1 MNNTVEAILFDLDN
15 TLVNTNSLKEYRE
28 STNKPPL
35 TDEQLSTTKLYPKT
49 KSILEQL
56 NKNNITLG
64 IVTNSPR
71 KYALDI
77 LDHHGIRDF
86 FETIVTY
93 NEVGHDGTKPS
104 PQGINLALSNLNLNN
119 KNNILF
125 IGDDAKDINASY
137 AAGIKPLA
145 PAWASKEFI
154 GQMPAAMI
162 STQCLSEELSNYNHI
177 DLIADR
183 CANFNTFD
191 IDKKWLFFI
200 PMNKDGKIGAI
211 KKNEI
216 DFICLGRYFSQKNKL
231 TAKIHE
237 QHTLSKEIY
246 KKETDPKYVAPE
258 YWVELLSFFVDK
270 TPEYLFD
277 ESEKFDIVTVIPA
290 KKGKNRRLENLL
302 TRLSRHSKN
311 HTTAYIS
318 DLFYFSEGAQSL
330 KTLGRDEREEEINKS
345 LHFNPKYA
353 SIIRN
358 AKILIID
365 DVITTGSTLKG
376 AKSLLEQMQP
386 QRVLSIALAKTVS
399 ISEDMQFCDK
409 CGRLMRV
416 RRNTKTGEHFMGCTG
431 FFVTP
436 QCRHT
441 ISIP

>member
-1 MNNTVEAILFDLDN
+1 MTNTVEAILFDLDN
-15 TLVNTNSLKEYRE
+15 TLINTNSLQEYRE
-28 STNKPPL
+28 STNKQPL

-49 KSILEQL
+49 KTILDKLKQ
-56 NKNNITLG
+56 NNITLG

-71 KYALDI
+71 RYALDI
-77 LDHHGIRDF
+77 LEHHNIKDF
-86 FETIVTY
+86 FDTIVTY
-93 NEVGHDGTKPS
+93 NEVGPDGIKPS
-104 PQGINLALSNLNLNN
+104 PKGINLALSNLKLNSN
-119 KNNILF
+119 NNILF

-162 STQCLSEELSNYNHI
+162 STQCLTEELNNYNHI

-211 KKNEI
+211 KKDEI

-258 YWVELLSFFVDK
+258 YWVELLSFFIDK
-270 TPEYLFD
+270 TPEYLFND
-277 ESEKFDIVTVIPA
+277 KEKFDIITVIPA
-290 KKGKNRRLENLL
+290 KKGNNKRLENLL

-311 HTTAYIS
+311 PKTAYIS
-318 DLFYFSEGAQSL
+318 DLFYFSEGAKSL
-330 KTLGRDEREEEINKS
+330 KTLGRDEREREIKKN
-345 LHFNPKYA
+345 LNFNPKYA
-353 SIIRN
+353 SIIEN

-376 AKSLLEQMQP
+376 AKLLLEKMQP
-386 QRVLSIALAKTVS
+386 QRVLSIA
-399 ISEDMQFCDK
+399 
-409 CGRLMRV
+409 
-416 RRNTKTGEHFMGCTG
+416 
-431 FFVTP
+431 
-436 QCRHT
+436 
-441 ISIP
+441 

>member
-1 MNNTVEAILFDLDN
+1 MTNTVEAILFDLDN

-28 STNKPPL
+28 STNKQPL

-49 KSILEQL
+49 KSILEKLKQS
-56 NKNNITLG
+56 NITLG

-77 LDHHGIRDF
+77 LEHHNIKDY

-93 NEVGHDGTKPS
+93 NEVGHDGIKPS
-104 PQGINLALSNLNLNN
+104 PKGINLALSNLKLNTN
-119 KNNILF
+119 NNILF

-162 STQCLSEELSNYNHI
+162 STQCLTEELNNYNHI

-211 KKNEI
+211 KKDEI

-246 KKETDPKYVAPE
+246 KKETDPKYVVPE
-258 YWVELLSFFVDK
+258 YWVELLSFFVEK
-270 TPEYLFD
+270 TPGYLFN
-277 ESEKFDIVTVIPA
+277 EREMFDIITVIPA
-290 KKGKNRRLENLL
+290 KKGNNKRLENLL

-311 HTTAYIS
+311 HKTSYIS
-318 DLFYFSEGAQSL
+318 DLFNFSEGAQSL
-330 KTLGRDEREEEINKS
+330 KTLGRDEREHEIHKN
-345 LHFNPKYA
+345 LNFNPKYA
-353 SIIRN
+353 SIIKN

-376 AKSLLEQMQP
+376 AKLLLEQMQP

-416 RRNTKTGEHFMGCTG
+416 RRNSKTGEHFMGCTG
-431 FFVTP
+431 FFETP

-441 ISIP
+441 MSIS

>member
-1 MNNTVEAILFDLDN
+1 MTNTVEAILFDLDN
-15 TLVNTNSLKEYRE
+15 TLINTNSLQEYRE
-28 STNKPPL
+28 STNKQPL

-49 KSILEQL
+49 KTILDKLKQ
-56 NKNNITLG
+56 NNITLG

-71 KYALDI
+71 RYALDI
-77 LDHHGIRDF
+77 LEHHNIKDF
-86 FETIVTY
+86 FDTIVTY
-93 NEVGHDGTKPS
+93 NEVGPDGIKPS
-104 PQGINLALSNLNLNN
+104 PKGINLALSNLKLNSN
-119 KNNILF
+119 NNILF

-162 STQCLSEELSNYNHI
+162 STQCLTEELNNYNHI

-211 KKNEI
+211 KKDEI

-258 YWVELLSFFVDK
+258 YWVELLSFFIDK
-270 TPEYLFD
+270 TPEYLFND
-277 ESEKFDIVTVIPA
+277 KEKFDIITVIPA
-290 KKGKNRRLENLL
+290 KKGNNKRLENLL

-311 HTTAYIS
+311 PKTAYIS
-318 DLFYFSEGAQSL
+318 DLFYFSEGAKSL
-330 KTLGRDEREEEINKS
+330 KTLGRDEREREIKKN
-345 LHFNPKYA
+345 LNFNPKYA
-353 SIIRN
+353 SIIEN

-376 AKSLLEQMQP
+376 AKLLLEKMQP

-399 ISEDMQFCDK
+399 ISEDSSFAINVAD
-409 CGRLMRV
+409 
-416 RRNTKTGEHFMGCTG
+416 
-431 FFVTP
+431 
-436 QCRHT
+436 
-441 ISIP
+441 

>member
-1 MNNTVEAILFDLDN
+1 MTNTVEAILFDLDN
-15 TLVNTNSLKEYRE
+15 TLINTNSLQEYRE
-28 STNKPPL
+28 STNKQPL

-49 KSILEQL
+49 KTILDKLKQ
-56 NKNNITLG
+56 NNITLG

-71 KYALDI
+71 RYALDI
-77 LDHHGIRDF
+77 LEHHNIKDF
-86 FETIVTY
+86 FDTIVTY
-93 NEVGHDGTKPS
+93 NEVGPDGIKPS
-104 PQGINLALSNLNLNN
+104 PKGINLALSNLKLNS
-119 KNNILF
+119 NILF

-162 STQCLSEELSNYNHI
+162 STQCLTEELNNYNHI

-211 KKNEI
+211 KKDEI

-258 YWVELLSFFVDK
+258 YWVELLSFFIDK
-270 TPEYLFD
+270 TPEYLFND
-277 ESEKFDIVTVIPA
+277 KEKFDIITVIPA
-290 KKGKNRRLENLL
+290 KKGNNKRLENLL

-311 HTTAYIS
+311 PKTAYIS
-318 DLFYFSEGAQSL
+318 DLFYFSEGAKSL
-330 KTLGRDEREEEINKS
+330 KTLGRDEREREIKKN
-345 LHFNPKYA
+345 LNFNPKYA
-353 SIIRN
+353 SIIEN

-376 AKSLLEQMQP
+376 AKLLLEKMQP

-416 RRNTKTGEHFMGCTG
+416 RRNSKTGEHFMGCTG
-431 FFVTP
+431 FFETP

-441 ISIP
+441 MSIS

>member
-1 MNNTVEAILFDLDN
+1 MTNTVEAILFDLDN
-15 TLVNTNSLKEYRE
+15 TLINTNSLQEYRE
-28 STNKPPL
+28 STNKQPL

-49 KSILEQL
+49 KTILDKLKQ
-56 NKNNITLG
+56 NNITLG

-71 KYALDI
+71 RYALDI
-77 LDHHGIRDF
+77 LEHHNIKDF
-86 FETIVTY
+86 FDTIVTY
-93 NEVGHDGTKPS
+93 NEVGPDGIKPS
-104 PQGINLALSNLNLNN
+104 PKGINLALSNLKLNSN
-119 KNNILF
+119 NNILF

-162 STQCLSEELSNYNHI
+162 STQCLTEELNNYNHI

-211 KKNEI
+211 KKDEI

-246 KKETDPKYVAPE
+246 KKETAPKYVAPE
-258 YWVELLSFFVDK
+258 YWVELLSFFIDK
-270 TPEYLFD
+270 TPEYLFND
-277 ESEKFDIVTVIPA
+277 KEKFDIITVIPA
-290 KKGKNRRLENLL
+290 KKGNNKRLENLL

-311 HTTAYIS
+311 PKTAYIS
-318 DLFYFSEGAQSL
+318 DLFYFSEGAKSL
-330 KTLGRDEREEEINKS
+330 KTLGRDEREREIKKN
-345 LHFNPKYA
+345 LNFNPKYA
-353 SIIRN
+353 SIIEN

-376 AKSLLEQMQP
+376 AKLLLEKMQP
-386 QRVLSIALAKTVS
+386 QRVLSIALAKT
-399 ISEDMQFCDK
+399 
-409 CGRLMRV
+409 
-416 RRNTKTGEHFMGCTG
+416 
-431 FFVTP
+431 
-436 QCRHT
+436 
-441 ISIP
+441 

>member
-1 MNNTVEAILFDLDN
+1 MTNTVEAILFDLDN
-15 TLVNTNSLKEYRE
+15 TLINTNSLQEYRE
-28 STNKPPL
+28 STNKQPL

-49 KSILEQL
+49 KTILDKLKQ
-56 NKNNITLG
+56 NNITLG

-71 KYALDI
+71 RYALDI
-77 LDHHGIRDF
+77 LEHHNIKDF
-86 FETIVTY
+86 FDTIVTY
-93 NEVGHDGTKPS
+93 NEVGPDGIKPS
-104 PQGINLALSNLNLNN
+104 PKGINLALSNLKLNSN
-119 KNNILF
+119 NNILF

-162 STQCLSEELSNYNHI
+162 STQCLTEELNNYNHI

-211 KKNEI
+211 KKDEI

-258 YWVELLSFFVDK
+258 YWVELLSFFIDK
-270 TPEYLFD
+270 TPEYLFND
-277 ESEKFDIVTVIPA
+277 KEKFDIITVIPA
-290 KKGKNRRLENLL
+290 KKGNNKRLENLL

-311 HTTAYIS
+311 PKTAYIS
-318 DLFYFSEGAQSL
+318 DLFYFSEGAKSL
-330 KTLGRDEREEEINKS
+330 KTLGRDEREREIKKN
-345 LHFNPKYA
+345 LNFNPKYA
-353 SIIRN
+353 SIIEN

-376 AKSLLEQMQP
+376 AKLLLEKMQP
-386 QRVLSIALAKTVS
+386 QRVLSIALGK
-399 ISEDMQFCDK
+399 
-409 CGRLMRV
+409 V
-416 RRNTKTGEHFMGCTG
+416 RT
-431 FFVTP
+431 
-436 QCRHT
+436 
-441 ISIP
+441 SS